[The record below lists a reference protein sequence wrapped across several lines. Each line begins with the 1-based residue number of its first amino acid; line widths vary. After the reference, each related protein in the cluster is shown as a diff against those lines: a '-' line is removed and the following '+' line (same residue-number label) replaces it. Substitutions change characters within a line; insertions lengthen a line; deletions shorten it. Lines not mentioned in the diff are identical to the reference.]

1 MCGTVARVPT
11 YNPKPGLSGRT
22 LPGGPSGAFDGAV
35 VADPPSYAIRGR
47 WAGSPT
53 RYTNGSRPELQSHSQ
68 RTAQANLGRSAYRR
82 LPAWRGD
89 PTEQQDRDTR
99 IFGFRCYRRP
109 AGRLAACHWPQPELS
124 DRKIRGQVIEID
136 SFGNLVTNIAAELFA
151 GRPTDTRVCVVC
163 GIYETFGIYHHYAAQ
178 AGGMLVALVGSTG
191 RLELAVV
198 GDNAAARLGV
208 AVGTPVALAWE

>member
-109 AGRLAACHWPQPELS
+109 AGRLAASSLDGRASRSPAALS
-124 DRKIRGQVIEID
+124 GL
-136 SFGNLVTNIAAELFA
+136 GNGTLAGAISSAQRSCSRCSHETLRQAEY
-151 GRPTDTRVCVVC
+151 RP
-163 GIYETFGIYHHYAAQ
+163 
-178 AGGMLVALVGSTG
+178 
-191 RLELAVV
+191 
-198 GDNAAARLGV
+198 
-208 AVGTPVALAWE
+208 

>member
-1 MCGTVARVPT
+1 MAPVAARLSL
-11 YNPKPGLSGRT
+11 GLDPRE
-22 LPGGPSGAFDGAV
+22 LGPA
-35 VADPPSYAIRGR
+35 
-47 WAGSPT
+47 AG
-53 RYTNGSRPELQSHSQ
+53 Q
-68 RTAQANLGRSAYRR
+68 
-82 LPAWRGD
+82 
-89 PTEQQDRDTR
+89 
-99 IFGFRCYRRP
+99 
-109 AGRLAACHWPQPELS
+109 LAACDWPQAELA